1 MHEESE
7 ASWACDIQVFA
18 FLNDL
23 GFNYS
28 LCSHVALSGS
38 SCLHP
43 VNELSG
49 STTQWKSCIWC
60 IGWRAWSTCVKS
72 LWLWSPPERM
82 AAQSTALER
91 SHRSSL
97 VFFFFFFLS
106 FYLHFSFFL
115 SFLKKDFLCFNPC
128 LSKRLFFLIW
138 KPISFGLHRSCLWCD
153 GSCWKSP
160 KEYLCSQL
168 EVEAELHT
176 GARGGG
182 WLGWQLLLLWRE

>member
-1 MHEESE
+1 MAYFIIIHIWLAGSWSSILSQRKKKEKEKMHEESE

-97 VFFFFFFLS
+97 VFFFFFFFPFICIFL
-106 FYLHFSFFL
+106 SFFL
-115 SFLKKDFLCFNPC
+115 F
-128 LSKRLFFLIW
+128 
-138 KPISFGLHRSCLWCD
+138 
-153 GSCWKSP
+153 
-160 KEYLCSQL
+160 
-168 EVEAELHT
+168 
-176 GARGGG
+176 
-182 WLGWQLLLLWRE
+182 

>member
-1 MHEESE
+1 MEVLHLVHWVAGLEH
-7 ASWACDIQVFA
+7 
-18 FLNDL
+18 
-23 GFNYS
+23 
-28 LCSHVALSGS
+28 LCQKPVALISTREDG
-38 SCLHP
+38 CP
-43 VNELSG
+43 VHSPGEEP
-49 STTQWKSCIWC
+49 
-60 IGWRAWSTCVKS
+60 S
-72 LWLWSPPERM
+72 LF
-82 AAQSTALER
+82 TG
-91 SHRSSL
+91 
-97 VFFFFFFLS
+97 VFFFFFLS

-182 WLGWQLLLLWRE
+182 WLG

>member
-1 MHEESE
+1 MLHFRARLVCILLMS
-7 ASWACDIQVFA
+7 S
-18 FLNDL
+18 
-23 GFNYS
+23 
-28 LCSHVALSGS
+28 VAPQPSGS
-38 SCLHP
+38 LAFGALGGGLGAPVSKACGFDLHP
-43 VNELSG
+43 RGWLPSPQPWRG
-49 STTQWKSCIWC
+49 AIALHWC
-60 IGWRAWSTCVKS
+60 
-72 LWLWSPPERM
+72 
-82 AAQSTALER
+82 
-91 SHRSSL
+91 
-97 VFFFFFFLS
+97 FFFFFLS

-182 WLGWQLLLLWRE
+182 WLG